1 MKKKLFIVSFFSLFS
16 HTQVFD
22 SNNYIPTV
30 DDAFKITA
38 ELENQN
44 ILVNF
49 KLLPETYIY
58 LNKIDLKDSKDTN
71 VNFEFLGKKKEK
83 EDVFFGL
90 TEIFDSDFMIKF
102 SPEKKEKI
110 LLGFQGCYKN
120 KVCYSS
126 KIKNIYIKYD
136 KKSVTSVKIY

>member
-58 LNKIDLKDSKDTN
+58 LNKINLKDSKDSNMT
-71 VNFEFLGKKKEK
+71 FEFLGKKKEK

-120 KVCYSS
+120 KVCYPS
-126 KIKNIYIKYD
+126 KIKNIFVKYD
-136 KKSVTSVKIY
+136 KKNISSVKIY

>member
-30 DDAFKITA
+30 DNAFKITA

-102 SPEKKEKI
+102 SSEKKEKI

-120 KVCYSS
+120 KVCYPS
-126 KIKNIYIKYD
+126 KIKNIFIKYD
-136 KKSVTSVKIY
+136 KKNISSVKIY

>member
-16 HTQVFD
+16 HTQALD
-22 SNNYIPTV
+22 LNNNIPAV
-30 DDAFKITA
+30 DDAFMISA

-49 KLLPETYIY
+49 KLIPETYVY
-58 LNKIDLKDSKDTN
+58 LDKIVLKDSKDSN
-71 VNFEFLGKKKEK
+71 MNFEFLGKKKEK

-120 KVCYSS
+120 KVCYPS
-126 KIKNIYIKYD
+126 KVKNIFIKYD
-136 KKSVTSVKIY
+136 KKNISSVKIY

>member
-58 LNKIDLKDSKDTN
+58 LNKIDLKDSKDSN
-71 VNFEFLGKKKEK
+71 MNFEFLGKKKEK

-120 KVCYSS
+120 KVCYPS
-126 KIKNIYIKYD
+126 KIKNIFIKYD
-136 KKSVTSVKIY
+136 KKNISSVKIY

>member
-16 HTQVFD
+16 LTQVFD
-22 SNNYIPTV
+22 SNNYVPAV

-58 LNKIDLKDSKDTN
+58 LNKIDLKDSKDSN
-71 VNFEFLGKKKEK
+71 MNFKFLGKKKEK

-90 TEIFDSDFMIKF
+90 TEIFDSEFMIKF
-102 SPEKKEKI
+102 SPENKEKI

-120 KVCYSS
+120 KVCYPS
-126 KIKNIYIKYD
+126 KTKNIFIKYD
-136 KKSVTSVKIY
+136 KKNISSVKIY

>member
-30 DDAFKITA
+30 DNAFKITA

-58 LNKIDLKDSKDTN
+58 LNKIDLKDSKDSN
-71 VNFEFLGKKKEK
+71 MNFEFLGKKKEK

-102 SPEKKEKI
+102 SSEKKEKI

-120 KVCYSS
+120 KVCYPS
-126 KIKNIYIKYD
+126 KIKNIFIKYD
-136 KKSVTSVKIY
+136 KKNISSVKIY

>member
-1 MKKKLFIVSFFSLFS
+1 MKKKLFIVSFFSLLS
-16 HTQVFD
+16 LTQVFD
-22 SNNYIPTV
+22 LNNYVPAV

-58 LNKIDLKDSKDTN
+58 LNKIDLKDSKDSN
-71 VNFEFLGKKKEK
+71 MNFKFLGKKKEK

-110 LLGFQGCYKN
+110 LLSFQGCYKN
-120 KVCYSS
+120 KVCYQS
-126 KIKNIYIKYD
+126 KIKNIFIKYD
-136 KKSVTSVKIY
+136 KKNISSVKIY

>member
-1 MKKKLFIVSFFSLFS
+1 MKKKLFIVTFFSLFS

-22 SNNYIPTV
+22 SSNYVPAV
-30 DDAFKITA
+30 DDAFIITA

-49 KLLPETYIY
+49 KLVPETYIY
-58 LNKIDLKDSKDTN
+58 LNKIDLKDSKDSN
-71 VNFEFLGKKKEK
+71 MNFEFLGKKKEK

-120 KVCYSS
+120 KVCYPS
-126 KIKNIYIKYD
+126 KIKNIFIKYD
-136 KKSVTSVKIY
+136 KKRISSVKID

>member
-1 MKKKLFIVSFFSLFS
+1 MKKKLFIVSFFSLFCY
-16 HTQVFD
+16 TQVFD
-22 SNNYIPTV
+22 SSNYIPAV
-30 DDAFKITA
+30 DDAFIITA

-49 KLLPETYIY
+49 KLVPETYIY
-58 LNKIDLKDSKDTN
+58 LNKIDLKDSKDSN
-71 VNFEFLGKKKEK
+71 MNFEFLGKKKEK
-83 EDVFFGL
+83 EDVFFGP

-120 KVCYSS
+120 KVCYPG
-126 KIKNIYIKYD
+126 KIKNIFIKYD
-136 KKSVTSVKIY
+136 KKNISSVKIY

>member
-102 SPEKKEKI
+102 SSEKKEKI

-120 KVCYSS
+120 KVCYPS
-126 KIKNIYIKYD
+126 KIKNIFVKYD
-136 KKSVTSVKIY
+136 KKNISSVKIY

>member
-1 MKKKLFIVSFFSLFS
+1 MKKKLFIVSLFSLFC

-22 SNNYIPTV
+22 SNNYIPAV
-30 DDAFKITA
+30 DDAFMISA

-58 LNKIDLKDSKDTN
+58 LNKINLKDSKDSNMT
-71 VNFEFLGKKKEK
+71 FEFLGKKKEK

>member
-22 SNNYIPTV
+22 SNNYIPAV
-30 DDAFKITA
+30 DDAFMITA

-120 KVCYSS
+120 KVCYPS
-126 KIKNIYIKYD
+126 KIKNIFIKYD
-136 KKSVTSVKIY
+136 KKNISSVKIY

>member
-30 DDAFKITA
+30 DDAFKISA

-126 KIKNIYIKYD
+126 KIKNIFIKYD
-136 KKSVTSVKIY
+136 KKSITSVKIY

>member
-22 SNNYIPTV
+22 SNNYIPAV
-30 DDAFKITA
+30 DDAFMITA

-58 LNKIDLKDSKDTN
+58 LNKIDLKDSKDSN
-71 VNFEFLGKKKEK
+71 MNFEFLGKKKEK

-102 SPEKKEKI
+102 SSEKKEKI

-120 KVCYSS
+120 KVCYPS
-126 KIKNIYIKYD
+126 KIKNIFVKYD
-136 KKSVTSVKIY
+136 KKNISSVKIY

>member
-58 LNKIDLKDSKDTN
+58 LNKIDLKDSKDSN
-71 VNFEFLGKKKEK
+71 MNFEFLGKKKEK

-120 KVCYSS
+120 KVCYPR
-126 KIKNIYIKYD
+126 KIKNIFIKYD
-136 KKSVTSVKIY
+136 KKNISSVKIY